1 MHFPVAQKPAKLTKT
16 DRAYACKSP
25 NTSSLQAIS
34 RLYQTLLREWGPQ
47 HWWPAESR
55 FEVIAG
61 AILTQNTSWTNVEK
75 ALGNLREAGMLSLES
90 IYQAD
95 SSDLESL
102 LRPAGYFRQKARR
115 LQDLAAFILVNYAK
129 GETSDGGGEHPAL
142 THLFDQPTERL
153 RNTLLER
160 KGIGPETAD
169 SILLYAG
176 NHAVFVVD
184 AYTRRVF
191 ERHQLVTAGIDYETI
206 RLLVER
212 ALRNRPEI
220 GDLPPRGQPAA
231 GAAAGRPGVHDP
243 SAISTTYRPELVQ
256 RYNEFHALLVQVGK
270 HYCLKKAPNCTNCP
284 LFCTLPV
291 SDNELQQRQK
301 RPLPGTPEKLM
312 PAHGD
317 KSGTSRS

>member
-1 MHFPVAQKPAKLTKT
+1 
-16 DRAYACKSP
+16 
-25 NTSSLQAIS
+25 
-34 RLYQTLLREWGPQ
+34 
-47 HWWPAESR
+47 
-55 FEVIAG
+55 
-61 AILTQNTSWTNVEK
+61 VEK
-75 ALGNLREAGMLSLES
+75 ALGNLRAAGMLSLES

-95 SSDLESL
+95 SADLESL

-115 LQDLAAFILVNYAK
+115 LQDLAAFILANYGK
-129 GETSDGGGEHPAL
+129 GKASDDGGEHPAL
-142 THLFDQPTERL
+142 TRLFDQPTERL
-153 RNTLLER
+153 RNSLLEQ

-191 ERHQLVTAGIDYETI
+191 ERHRLVTPGIDYETI

-212 ALRNRPEI
+212 SLRNRPES
-220 GDLPPRGQPAA
+220 GDLPAQSQPEA
-231 GAAAGRPGVHDP
+231 GAATGCPGVHDP

-291 SDNELQQRQK
+291 SDNGQK
-301 RPLPGTPEKLM
+301 RRSPANPSA
-312 PAHGD
+312 AHGD